1 MDPVTIAW
9 WLAAV
14 ILSAVISAVT
24 APRPVDQ
31 KPAALED
38 FDFPQFEEGTPQCV
52 VFGDCWV
59 SDFCVIGMGNFGTE
73 PIRAS
78 SGK

>member
-14 ILSAVISAVT
+14 IFSAVISAAT
-24 APRPVDQ
+24 APRPTDA
-31 KPAALED
+31 KPAALAD

-52 VFGDCWV
+52 IFGDCWV
-59 SDFCVIGMGNFGTE
+59 SDFFILGLGNFGTE
-73 PIRAS
+73 PIKS
-78 SGK
+78 DSGK